1 MEYNICADQFS
12 KSAGDGSTAPAQFD
26 SWIQA
31 KSSDAPEWYN
41 LKIVPCATACFAYP
55 SLTRQKKTVGGKLRQ
70 QRPHTYESPR
80 KSWNLIRPAVV
91 SASKLGNTSPSRSP
105 GMVGPSLQLRQRE
118 VEERSQLGTYD
129 WISRDR
135 VMKPGTGRSKLSY
148 DSVFSNQRQGMEC
161 WTCCYM
167 YRCIPNNN
175 DNIWNISYL

>member
-1 MEYNICADQFS
+1 MCADPFS
-12 KSAGDGSTAPAQFD
+12 KSVGDGSTAPAHFD

-31 KSSDAPEWYN
+31 KSSDAREWYN
-41 LKIVPCATACFAYP
+41 LKMVPCATVCFANL
-55 SLTRQKKTVGGKLRQ
+55 SLTRQKKTVGGKLRK

-118 VEERSQLGTYD
+118 VEARSQLGTYD
-129 WISRDR
+129 WRSRDH
-135 VMKPGTGRSKLSY
+135 VNKPGTGRSTWSY
-148 DSVFSNQRQGMEC
+148 ASVFSNQRQGIER
-161 WTCCYM
+161 WPCCYM

-175 DNIWNISYL
+175 DNIWNISNL